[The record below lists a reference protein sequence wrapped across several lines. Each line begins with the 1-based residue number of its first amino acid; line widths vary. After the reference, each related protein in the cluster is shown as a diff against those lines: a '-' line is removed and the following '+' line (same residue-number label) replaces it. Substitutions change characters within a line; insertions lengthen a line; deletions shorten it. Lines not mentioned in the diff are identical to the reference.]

1 VNERMSRLWSSL
13 RRFGPAVLIGL
24 CVVAAFASGLTRH
37 LSLHELR
44 DRRDVLQGLVRL
56 HPVLSVAAYVGVYAV
71 VIALCL
77 PAAMVMT
84 ITGGFLFGPWIGGA
98 AAAIG
103 CTLGG
108 VIVFLVCR
116 TAAGDVLRR
125 RAGPQVARIEDEV
138 RRDAFFYIVSLRLFP
153 IMPYWL
159 ATLALGFIEL
169 PLATYVIASFVG
181 ILPVSFVFAGL
192 GSSLDRIFATGGHVN
207 FHLVAQPQIFLPLLG
222 LAVLSII
229 PVVVRRYRRG
239 A

>member
-1 VNERMSRLWSSL
+1 VSERLSRLWRPM
-13 RRFGPAVLIGL
+13 RRFGPAILIVVLVI
-24 CVVAAFASGLTRH
+24 AAFASGLTRH

-44 DRRDVLQGLVRL
+44 DRRDLLQGLVHT
-56 HPVLSVAAYVGVYAV
+56 HPILSVAAYVGVYAV
-71 VIALCL
+71 VITLCL

-84 ITGGFLFGPWIGGA
+84 LSGGFLFGPWIGGLA
-98 AAAIG
+98 ASIG

-108 VIVFLVCR
+108 VVVFLVCR

-125 RAGPQVARIEDEV
+125 RAGPQVAQIEDEV

-169 PLATYVIASFVG
+169 PLSTYLIASYVG
-181 ILPVSFVFAGL
+181 IVPISFVYAGL
-192 GSSLDRIFATGGHVN
+192 GSSLSAIFARHEHAD
-207 FHLVAQPQIFLPLLG
+207 FHMVAQPQVFLPLLG
-222 LAVLSII
+222 LAILSII
-229 PVVVRRYRRG
+229 PVVVRRYRRR